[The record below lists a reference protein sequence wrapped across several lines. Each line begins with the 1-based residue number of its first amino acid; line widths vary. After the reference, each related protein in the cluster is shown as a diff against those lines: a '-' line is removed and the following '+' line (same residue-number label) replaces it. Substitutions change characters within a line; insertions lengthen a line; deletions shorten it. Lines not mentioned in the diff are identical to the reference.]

1 MLKKNSRVQ
10 FTLTAKVYPNRK
22 LWILMTVEK
31 NVLTLTSPLEYKAP
45 STKLSVFSA
54 VICRTLTEEI
64 VAFSGEW
71 KQRSGMYHLLAVKLK
86 PNFRLN
92 SESAP
97 SGLPPPLN
105 DLVVKL
111 DNLPRKK
118 CQIFWIC
125 TNLNRKIRKTL
136 RPIIIDFFR

>member
-1 MLKKNSRVQ
+1 MYKKDFFSNQNSLIYWHKVGHIFGCWHVQMLKKNSRVQ

-97 SGLPPPLN
+97 SGLPPL
-105 DLVVKL
+105 LM
-111 DNLPRKK
+111 
-118 CQIFWIC
+118 I
-125 TNLNRKIRKTL
+125 
-136 RPIIIDFFR
+136 